1 MTRLIESFSIVSFL
15 FWKTGK
21 TIEKTCRERKMFMQD
36 KFYQKSVEE
45 TLSSTNSNRQGI
57 EESEATKRIETYGYN
72 ELEETKP
79 KSAFMVFLSQF
90 KDLLVIILI
99 IAAIISMVSGEVE
112 STIVILVVITMNA
125 ILGTVQSIKA
135 QNSLNSLKQ
144 LSTPHTRVIRGGKTM
159 EISSKELTIGD
170 IMLLEAGDVVGADA
184 RIIENYTLQVNESA
198 LTGEVES
205 VEKDVAVID
214 SECGIGDQKN
224 MVFSSGLVTY
234 GRAVCMVTAI
244 GMDTQIGK
252 IASLMNET
260 KERRTPLQ
268 LTLDDF
274 SKKLSIGIICIC
286 IVVFGLNV
294 WQGDPVMDSLMF
306 AVALAVAAIPE
317 ALASIVTIV
326 LAMGTSQMAK
336 ENAIIKNINSVE
348 SLGCV
353 SVICSDKTG
362 TLTQNKMTAQ
372 QIYRNHEL
380 INASTLQ
387 ETKPIDR
394 MMLLGFALCTDAQ
407 TTNDQRIGDPTE
419 LALIDL
425 LETYHIDELATREK
439 YQRIDENPFDSQRK
453 LMSTLQI
460 IDQKPVLLLKGACD
474 EILKRCHKIQ
484 LDDGIHDITQEDK
497 DMILQRNEAFAEDG
511 LRVLGFAY
519 RYVDKKKIGMEDE
532 EELIFIG
539 LVSLMDP
546 PRVESKDAVENCQ
559 RAGIIPIMITG
570 DHKVTARSIARSIGI
585 YHDGDICLEGMELD
599 AMADDELDE
608 QLENIRV
615 YARVAPEHKIRIVK
629 AWQKKG
635 NIVAMTGDGVND
647 APALKQSDIG
657 IAMGITGTEVSK
669 DAASMILT
677 DDNFATI
684 IKAVATGR
692 NIYANIKNAIIYLLS
707 GNLSGIICVLAASL
721 LGLPVPF
728 LPVHLLF
735 INLVTDSLPAIAIG
749 MERSTKDVLKEKP
762 RDPKEGI
769 LTKDTIKQLGVQG
782 IMIAVVTM
790 AAYFI
795 GLKTSWQIAT
805 TMAFSTLCLARLF
818 HGFNCRSKRSIYRLK
833 LMSNKYSV
841 MAFGVGFIFLT
852 AILMLP
858 ALHSLFS
865 VTTIS
870 LEQLLTI
877 YGLAFLPTLLI
888 QAYKTTK
895 DLHLGK

>member
-1 MTRLIESFSIVSFL
+1 
-15 FWKTGK
+15 
-21 TIEKTCRERKMFMQD
+21 MQD
-36 KFYQKSVEE
+36 KFYQKSVED
-45 TLSSTNSNRQGI
+45 TLATVHSNKEGLDENEVR
-57 EESEATKRIETYGYN
+57 KRIETYGYN

-99 IAAIISMVSGEVE
+99 IAAIISMVSGEFE

-144 LSTPHTRVIRGGKTM
+144 LSTPHTRVIRNGKTM
-159 EISSKELTIGD
+159 EISSKELTVGD

-205 VEKDVAVID
+205 VEKDVTVID

-234 GRAVCMVTAI
+234 GRGVCVVTAI

-286 IVVFGLNV
+286 ILVFGLNV

-387 ETKPIDR
+387 ETKPLDR

-407 TTNDQRIGDPTE
+407 TSNDQRIGDPTE

-425 LETYHIDELATREK
+425 LEIYHIDELATRAK

-460 IDQKPVLLLKGACD
+460 VDQKPTLLLKGACD

-484 LDDGIHDITQEDK
+484 LEDGIYDITSEDI

-519 RYVDKKKIGMEDE
+519 RQVDKETIGMEDE
-532 EELIFIG
+532 DALIFLG

-559 RAGIIPIMITG
+559 KAGIIPIMITG

-585 YHDGDICLEGMELD
+585 YHDGDVCLEGMELD

-608 QLENIRV
+608 QLEHIRV

-629 AWQKKG
+629 AWQRKG

-684 IKAVATGR
+684 VKAVATGR

-769 LTKDTIKQLGVQG
+769 LTKETIKQLGVQG
-782 IMIAVVTM
+782 IMIAIATM

-818 HGFNCRSKRSIYRLK
+818 HGFNCRSKRSLYRLK
-833 LMSNKYSV
+833 LMSNRYSV
-841 MAFGVGFIFLT
+841 MAFCVGFIFLT
-852 AILMLP
+852 AILMIP

-870 LEQLLTI
+870 MEQLLTI
-877 YGLAFLPTLLI
+877 YALAFLPTLLI
-888 QAYKTTK
+888 QAYKTAK

>member
-1 MTRLIESFSIVSFL
+1 
-15 FWKTGK
+15 
-21 TIEKTCRERKMFMQD
+21 MQE
-36 KFYQKSVEE
+36 KFYQKSVEDTLKA
-45 TLSSTNSNRQGI
+45 TLSSSQGLSEQEVKKRQ
-57 EESEATKRIETYGYN
+57 EQHGYN
-72 ELEETKP
+72 ELEEV
-79 KSAFMVFLSQF
+79 KSQSTFMIFLSQF
-90 KDLLVIILI
+90 KDLLVLILI
-99 IAAIISMVSGEVE
+99 AAAIVSMISGELE

-125 ILGTVQSIKA
+125 ILGTVQSVKA
-135 QNSLNSLKQ
+135 QKSLESLKQ
-144 LSTPHTRVIRGGKTM
+144 LSTPHTRVIRDGKTM
-159 EISSKELTIGD
+159 EISSKELSVGD

-205 VEKDVAVID
+205 VQKEVDAIEQ
-214 SECGIGDQKN
+214 ECGLGDQKN

-234 GRAVCMVTAI
+234 GRAVCVVTGI
-244 GMDTQIGK
+244 GMDTEIGK
-252 IASLMNET
+252 IATLMNQT
-260 KERRTPLQ
+260 KERKTPLQ

-274 SKKLSIGIICIC
+274 SKKLSIGIIAIC
-286 IVVFGLNV
+286 ILVFGLNV
-294 WQGDPVMDSLMF
+294 WQGDAILDALMF

-336 ENAIIKNINSVE
+336 ENAIVKNINSVE

-372 QIYRNHEL
+372 EIYRNHEL
-380 INASTLQ
+380 IKATALK
-387 ETKPIDR
+387 ETTPLDR

-407 TTNDQRIGDPTE
+407 TNEQQRIGDPTE
-419 LALIDL
+419 LALVDL
-425 LETYHIDELATREK
+425 LEIYHIDELTTRKK
-439 YQRIDENPFDSQRK
+439 YERIDENPFDSQRK
-453 LMSTLQI
+453 LMSTLQM
-460 IDQKPVLLLKGACD
+460 IDGNATLLLKGACD
-474 EILKRCHKIQ
+474 EILKKSTKIH
-484 LDDGIHDITQEDK
+484 LEDGIHEITEEDK
-497 DMILQRNEAFAEDG
+497 VAILQKNEAFAENG

-519 RYVDKKKIGMEDE
+519 RNVNHQSISIEDE
-532 EELIFIG
+532 QELIFIG
-539 LVSLMDP
+539 LISLMDP
-546 PRVESKDAVENCQ
+546 PRVESKTAVEHCL
-559 RAGIIPIMITG
+559 RAGITPIMITG
-570 DHKVTARSIARSIGI
+570 DHKVTARSIAKTLGI
-585 YHDGDICLEGMELD
+585 YQQGDLCLEGIELD
-599 AMADDELDE
+599 AMSEEELDE
-608 QLENIRV
+608 KLASIKV
-615 YARVAPEHKIRIVK
+615 YARVAPEHKIRIVN

-684 IKAVATGR
+684 VKAVATGR

-721 LGLPVPF
+721 LGLQVPF

-749 MERSTKDVLKEKP
+749 MERSTKDVLKEQP
-762 RDPKEGI
+762 RDPKVGI
-769 LTKDTIKQLGVQG
+769 LTKETIKQLGVQG
-782 IMIAVVTM
+782 ILIAIVTM

-795 GLKTSWQIAT
+795 GLKTSWAIAT

-818 HGFNCRSKRSIYRLK
+818 HGFNCRSKHSLYHIK
-833 LMSNKYSV
+833 LSSNPYAI
-841 MAFGVGFIFLT
+841 MAFIVGFIFLT
-852 AILMLP
+852 AILMIP

-870 LEQLLTI
+870 YSQLLTM
-877 YGLAFLPTLLI
+877 YGLAITPTLLI
-888 QAYKTTK
+888 QAYKTAK
-895 DLHLGK
+895 DLHIIR